1 LDGRNI
7 NSTGSVNTV
16 SRTAGSA
23 AQAMM
28 DLWTYRTIW
37 RSHSNKKVFTA
48 PLTVDID
55 RIVNGAVDKEIQ
67 YL

>member
-1 LDGRNI
+1 
-7 NSTGSVNTV
+7 
-16 SRTAGSA
+16 
-23 AQAMM
+23 MM
-28 DLWTYRTIW
+28 DLWTYLTIW
-37 RSHSNKKVFTA
+37 RTHSNKKVFTA